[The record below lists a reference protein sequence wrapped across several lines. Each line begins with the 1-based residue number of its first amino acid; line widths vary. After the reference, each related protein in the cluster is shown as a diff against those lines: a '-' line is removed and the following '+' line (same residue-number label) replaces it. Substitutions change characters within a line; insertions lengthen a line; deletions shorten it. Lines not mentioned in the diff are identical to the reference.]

1 MATGI
6 LSGIGMSVLSGF
18 GISVL
23 GSALSGVP
31 VVDPGSDARA
41 SRDSGSE
48 VRVSYERAGV
58 DDGGCVLYRIRRE
71 HEGRPL
77 PARSGLVW
85 RSEAGIWTRIR
96 PADCVKDGSEGRS
109 SP

>member
-18 GISVL
+18 GFSVL

-58 DDGGCVLYRIRRE
+58 DEEGCVLYRIRRE
-71 HEGRPL
+71 QEGRAL

-85 RSEAGIWTRIR
+85 QSETGEWTRIR

>member
-18 GISVL
+18 GISVP

-58 DDGGCVLYRIRRE
+58 DEEGCVLYRLRRE
-71 HEGRPL
+71 QEGRPL

-85 RSEAGIWTRIR
+85 QSETGEWTRIR
-96 PADCVKDGSEGRS
+96 PLDCVKDRTGGRS

>member
-1 MATGI
+1 
-6 LSGIGMSVLSGF
+6 MSVLSGF

-23 GSALSGVP
+23 GSALSGIP
-31 VVDPGSDARA
+31 VVDPGSGAQA

-48 VRVSYERAGV
+48 VRISYERAGV
-58 DDGGCVLYRIRRE
+58 DEEGCVLYRIRRE
-71 HEGRPL
+71 QEGRAL

-85 RSEAGIWTRIR
+85 QSETGEWTRIR
-96 PADCVKDGSEGRS
+96 PADCMKGESEGRS

>member
-18 GISVL
+18 GMSVL

-31 VVDPGSDARA
+31 VVDPGSGTRA
-41 SRDSGSE
+41 SRDTGAQ
-48 VRVSYERAGV
+48 VSYEPAGV
-58 DDGGCVLYRIRRE
+58 DEQGCVLYSIRRE
-71 HEGRPL
+71 LEGRPL
-77 PARSGLVW
+77 PTRSGLVW
-85 RSEAGIWTRIR
+85 RSETGEWTRTR
-96 PADCVKDGSEGRS
+96 PADCVKDGSAGRS

>member
-18 GISVL
+18 GFSVL

-31 VVDPGSDARA
+31 VVDPGSDTRA
-41 SRDSGSE
+41 SRDSGAE
-48 VRVSYERAGV
+48 VRISYERAGV
-58 DDGGCVLYRIRRE
+58 DEEGCVLYRLRRE
-71 HEGRPL
+71 QEGRPL

-85 RSEAGIWTRIR
+85 QSETGEWTRIR

>member
-1 MATGI
+1 
-6 LSGIGMSVLSGF
+6 MSVLSGF

-41 SRDSGSE
+41 SRDAGSE
-48 VRVSYERAGV
+48 VRVSYDRAGV
-58 DDGGCVLYRIRRE
+58 DAGGCVLYRVQRE
-71 HEGRPL
+71 QDGRPL

-85 RSEAGIWTRIR
+85 RSETGTWTRIR